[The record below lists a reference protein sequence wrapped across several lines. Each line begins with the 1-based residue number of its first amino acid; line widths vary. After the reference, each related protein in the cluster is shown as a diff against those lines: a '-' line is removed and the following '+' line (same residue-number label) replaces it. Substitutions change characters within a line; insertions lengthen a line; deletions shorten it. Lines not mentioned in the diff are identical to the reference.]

1 MITDMIICRHYLWE
15 STMYTNEKFIVRDC
29 KNLTLECGKDI
40 TWLAGDLSNIS
51 TRYALKSPDVFKV
64 LFFDEVDTSQVG
76 KEFPLETD
84 SYDYLN
90 GVLPHDSDG
99 WMLLGSDGNS
109 AIILYGEK
117 EEILKAETMVEG
129 VLFDKIGEMAEV
141 DFDVGG
147 FSYFIWHLENGKSFM
162 IIHNDE
168 MYVFPL
174 RDMLTSLNLIL
185 VGSGGHADDVLA
197 SEFLTA
203 ALMKQL
209 KKEKIEHD
217 LSEDFLEYYGDD
229 LEYDDYVL
237 IKGKTIKKKDKDLV
251 LELAH
256 VICCELLKQH
266 EVKLDDDDEDT
277 DKVEVAKRIKKLYDN
292 IKRL

>member
-1 MITDMIICRHYLWE
+1 M
-15 STMYTNEKFIVRDC
+15 SNNEKFIVRDC
-29 KNLTLECGKDI
+29 KTLTLESGKDI
-40 TWLAGDLSNIS
+40 TWLSGELSNIS
-51 TRYALKSPDVFKV
+51 TRYALKSPNVFKV
-64 LFFDEVDTSQVG
+64 LFFDEVDNSHVG

-84 SYDYLN
+84 TYDYLN

-99 WMLLGSDGNS
+99 WMLLGSNCNS

-129 VLFDKIGEMAEV
+129 VLFEKVGGMAEV
-141 DFDVGG
+141 DFDMGG

-168 MYVFPL
+168 MYVLPL
-174 RDMLTSLNLIL
+174 RDMLMSLNLIL

-197 SEFLTA
+197 TEFLTA

-209 KKEKIEHD
+209 KKEKIDNE
-217 LSEDFLEYYGDD
+217 LSEDFIEYYGED

-237 IKGKTIKKKDKDLV
+237 IKGKTIKKKDKDVV

-256 VICCELLKQH
+256 LICCDLLKQH
-266 EVKLDDDDEDT
+266 EIKLEDAAEDEIDT
-277 DKVEVAKRIKKLYDN
+277 IEAAKRIKKLYDDSQL
-292 IKRL
+292 IAV

>member
-1 MITDMIICRHYLWE
+1 MT
-15 STMYTNEKFIVRDC
+15 TTEKFIVRDC
-29 KNLTLECGKDI
+29 KPLTLQSGKEI

-64 LFFDEVDTSQVG
+64 LFFDEVDNSHVG

-84 SYDYLN
+84 TYDYLN

-99 WMLLGSDGNS
+99 WMLLGSNCNS

-117 EEILKAETMVEG
+117 EEILKAEQMVEG
-129 VLFDKIGEMAEV
+129 VLFEKVGGMAEV
-141 DFDVGG
+141 DFDMGG

-168 MYVFPL
+168 MYVLPL
-174 RDMLTSLNLIL
+174 RDMLLSLNLIL

-197 SEFLTA
+197 TEFLTA

-209 KKEKIEHD
+209 KKEKIDNE
-217 LSEDFLEYYGDD
+217 LSEGFLEYYGED

-237 IKGKTIKKKDKDLV
+237 IKGKTIKKKDKDVV

-266 EVKLDDDDEDT
+266 EIELEDADEDET
-277 DKVEVAKRIKKLYDN
+277 DTVEAAKRIKKLYDDSQ
-292 IKRL
+292 LVAV

>member
-1 MITDMIICRHYLWE
+1 MT
-15 STMYTNEKFIVRDC
+15 TTEKFIVRDC
-29 KNLTLECGKDI
+29 KPLTLQSGKEI

-64 LFFDEVDTSQVG
+64 LFFDEVDNSNVG

-84 SYDYLN
+84 TYDYLN

-99 WMLLGSDGNS
+99 WMLLGSNCNS

-117 EEILKAETMVEG
+117 EEILKAEQMVEG
-129 VLFDKIGEMAEV
+129 VLFEKVGGMAEV
-141 DFDVGG
+141 DFDMGG

-168 MYVFPL
+168 MYVLPL
-174 RDMLTSLNLIL
+174 RDMLLSLNLIL

-197 SEFLTA
+197 TEFLIA

-209 KKEKIEHD
+209 KKEKIDNE
-217 LSEDFLEYYGDD
+217 LSEGFLEYYGED

-237 IKGKTIKKKDKDLV
+237 IKGKTIKKKDKDVV

-266 EVKLDDDDEDT
+266 EIELEDADEDET
-277 DKVEVAKRIKKLYDN
+277 DTVEAAKRIKKLYDDSQ
-292 IKRL
+292 LVAV

>member
-1 MITDMIICRHYLWE
+1 MT
-15 STMYTNEKFIVRDC
+15 TTEKFIVRDC
-29 KNLTLECGKDI
+29 KPLTLQSGKDI

-64 LFFDEVDTSQVG
+64 LFFDEVDNSHVG

-84 SYDYLN
+84 TYDYLN

-99 WMLLGSDGNS
+99 WMLLGSNCNS

-117 EEILKAETMVEG
+117 EEILKAETMVED
-129 VLFDKIGEMAEV
+129 VLFEKVGEMAEV
-141 DFDVGG
+141 DFDMGG

-168 MYVFPL
+168 MYVLPL
-174 RDMLTSLNLIL
+174 RDMLMSLNLIL

-197 SEFLTA
+197 TEFLTA

-209 KKEKIEHD
+209 KKEKIDNE
-217 LSEDFLEYYGDD
+217 LSEGFLEYYGED

-237 IKGKTIKKKDKDLV
+237 IKGKTIKKKDKDVV

-256 VICCELLKQH
+256 LICCDFLKQH
-266 EVKLDDDDEDT
+266 EIKLEDADEDET
-277 DKVEVAKRIKKLYDN
+277 DTVEAAKRIKKLYDDSQL
-292 IKRL
+292 IAV